1 MDIWGFGIIAAG
13 LALVVSALLA
23 AALRAGRAQAQS
35 AASYDVQIY
44 RDQLAEVERDLAR
57 GTINAE
63 DAARVRT
70 EVSRRILA
78 ADADARL
85 PNDAK
90 AERGS
95 VGLALGLGALLLVG
109 SGVLY
114 WQLGAP
120 GYGDLSL
127 KSRIEMAA
135 ERRADRPT
143 QEQAEAAQPPV
154 PQTQEN
160 NAEYAALIEQLRS
173 AVAGR
178 PDDLQGHILLAQTEA
193 RLGNYGHAADAQ
205 AAVVRLKGDD
215 ASVADL
221 TTLAE
226 LLIYA
231 AGGYVSPSAEDAL
244 RRALNID
251 DTDGSA
257 RFYWG
262 EMLIQTGRPDLG
274 FRLWDGL
281 LRAGPEDAPWM
292 APIRARIPELAEM
305 AGVNGYTPP
314 QPAQADQRGPSQQ
327 DMDNAAAMTPQER
340 MQMIEGMVS
349 SLSDR
354 LATEGGPATEW
365 ARLITA
371 LSVLGRQDDARAV
384 LVDARA
390 AFADD
395 PTALDTLTGA
405 AEQAGLE

>member
-23 AALRAGRAQAQS
+23 AALRAGRAQAQPT
-35 AASYDVQIY
+35 ASYDVQVY
-44 RDQLAEVERDLAR
+44 RDQLAEVDRDLAR

-78 ADADARL
+78 ADAGARQ
-85 PNDAK
+85 PDNARSG
-90 AERGS
+90 RGS
-95 VGLALGLGALLLVG
+95 LGLALGLGALLLVG

-114 WQLGAP
+114 WRLGAL

-127 KSRIEMAA
+127 TSRIEMAA

-143 QEQAEAAQPPV
+143 QEQAEAAQTAAPEAQDETP
-154 PQTQEN
+154 
-160 NAEYAALIEQLRS
+160 EYAALIAQLRT
-173 AVAGR
+173 AVAQR

-193 RLGNYGHAADAQ
+193 RLGNFSQAADAQ
-205 AAVVRLKGDD
+205 AVVLRLKGD
-215 ASVADL
+215 AATVADL
-221 TTLAE
+221 TTQAE
-226 LLIYA
+226 LLIFA
-231 AGGYVSPSAEDAL
+231 AGGYVSPAAEDAL

-274 FRLWDGL
+274 FRLWDSL
-281 LRAGPEDAPWM
+281 LRAGPEDAPWI
-292 APIRARIPELAEM
+292 APIRARIPELAEL

-314 QPAQADQRGPSQQ
+314 QAQARGPSQQ
-327 DMDNAAAMTPQER
+327 DMDNAAGMTPQER

-365 ARLITA
+365 ARLVTA

-390 AFADD
+390 TFADD
-395 PTALDTLTGA
+395 LTALDTLTGA

>member
-23 AALRAGRAQAQS
+23 AALRAGRVQAQS
-35 AASYDVQIY
+35 AASYDVQVY
-44 RDQLAEVERDLAR
+44 RDQLAEVDRDLAR

-78 ADADARL
+78 ADAGARQ
-85 PNDAK
+85 PDNARSG
-90 AERGS
+90 RGS
-95 VGLALGLGALLLVG
+95 LGLALGLGALLLVG

-114 WQLGAP
+114 WRLGAL

-143 QEQAEAAQPPV
+143 QKQAEAAQTAV
-154 PQTQEN
+154 PAAQDEN
-160 NAEYAALIEQLRS
+160 PEYAALIEQLRT
-173 AVAGR
+173 AVAQR

-193 RLGNYGHAADAQ
+193 RLGNFAQ
-205 AAVVRLKGDD
+205 AVVLRLKGD
-215 ASVADL
+215 AATVADL
-221 TTLAE
+221 TTQAE
-226 LLIYA
+226 LLIFA
-231 AGGYVSPSAEDAL
+231 AGGYVSPAAEDAL

-274 FRLWDGL
+274 FRLWDSL
-281 LRAGPEDAPWM
+281 LRAGPEDAPWI
-292 APIRARIPELAEM
+292 APIRARIPELAEL

-314 QPAQADQRGPSQQ
+314 QAQARGPNQQ
-327 DMDNAAAMTPQER
+327 DIDNAAGMTPQER

-365 ARLITA
+365 ARLVTA

-390 AFADD
+390 TFADD

>member
-23 AALRAGRAQAQS
+23 AALRAGRVQAQS
-35 AASYDVQIY
+35 AASYDVQVY
-44 RDQLAEVERDLAR
+44 RDQLAEVDRDLAR

-78 ADADARL
+78 ADAGARQ
-85 PNDAK
+85 PDNARSG
-90 AERGS
+90 RGS
-95 VGLALGLGALLLVG
+95 LGLALGLGALLLVG

-114 WQLGAP
+114 WRLGAL

-143 QEQAEAAQPPV
+143 QEQAEAAQTAV
-154 PQTQEN
+154 PEAQDEN
-160 NAEYAALIEQLRS
+160 PEYAALIEQLRT
-173 AVAGR
+173 AVAQR

-193 RLGNYGHAADAQ
+193 RLGNFAQAADAQ
-205 AAVVRLKGDD
+205 AVVLRLKGD
-215 ASVADL
+215 AATVADL
-221 TTLAE
+221 TTQAE
-226 LLIYA
+226 LLIFA
-231 AGGYVSPSAEDAL
+231 AGGYVSPAAEDAL

-274 FRLWDGL
+274 FRLWDSL
-281 LRAGPEDAPWM
+281 LRAGPEDAPWI
-292 APIRARIPELAEM
+292 APIRARIPELAEL

-314 QPAQADQRGPSQQ
+314 QVQARGPSQQ
-327 DMDNAAAMTPQER
+327 DIDNAAGMTPQER

-365 ARLITA
+365 ARLVTA
-371 LSVLGRQDDARAV
+371 LSVLGRHDDARAV

-390 AFADD
+390 TFADD

>member
-13 LALVVSALLA
+13 LALVVSVVLA

-35 AASYDVQIY
+35 TASYDLQVY

-57 GTINAE
+57 GTINPE

-85 PNDAK
+85 PDDAAQSK
-90 AERGS
+90 G
-95 VGLALGLGALLLVG
+95 GTKTLALGLAVLLLAG
-109 SGVLY
+109 SAVLY
-114 WQLGAP
+114 WQLGAL
-120 GYGDLSL
+120 GYADQRLQA
-127 KSRIEMAA
+127 RIAMAA
-135 ERRADRPT
+135 ERRAERPT
-143 QEQAEAAQPPV
+143 QAQAEAAQPDA
-154 PQTQEN
+154 PQAQEEN
-160 NAEYAALIEQLRS
+160 PEYAALIDQLRS
-173 AVAGR
+173 AVAQR
-178 PDDLQGHILLAQTEA
+178 PDDLQGHVLLAQTEA
-193 RLGNYGHAADAQ
+193 RLGNFAQ
-205 AAVVRLKGDD
+205 AAKAQAVVLQLKGDD
-215 ASVADL
+215 VTVADL
-221 TTLAE
+221 TTQAE
-226 LLIYA
+226 LLIFA
-231 AGGYVSPSAEDAL
+231 AGGYVSPAAEDAL

-292 APIRARIPELAEM
+292 SPIRARIDDLAVL

-314 QPAQADQRGPSQQ
+314 QPNLRGPSQQ
-327 DMDNAAAMTPQER
+327 DMDNAAGMTPQER

-371 LSVLGRQDDARAV
+371 LSVLGRQEDARAV
-384 LVDARA
+384 LDNARA
-390 AFADD
+390 TFDD
-395 PTALDTLTGA
+395 DRGALDILTGA

>member
-23 AALRAGRAQAQS
+23 AALRAGRAQAQPT
-35 AASYDVQIY
+35 ASYDVQVY
-44 RDQLAEVERDLAR
+44 RDQLAEVDRDLAR

-78 ADADARL
+78 ADAGARQ
-85 PNDAK
+85 PDNARSV
-90 AERGS
+90 RGS
-95 VGLALGLGALLLVG
+95 LGLALGLGALLLVG

-143 QEQAEAAQPPV
+143 QEQAEAAQTAAPAAQDETP
-154 PQTQEN
+154 
-160 NAEYAALIEQLRS
+160 EYAALIAQLRT
-173 AVAGR
+173 AVAQR

-193 RLGNYGHAADAQ
+193 RLGNFSQAADAQ
-205 AAVVRLKGDD
+205 AVVLRLKGD
-215 ASVADL
+215 AATVADL
-221 TTLAE
+221 TTQAE
-226 LLIYA
+226 LLIFA
-231 AGGYVSPSAEDAL
+231 AGGYVSPAAEDAL

-274 FRLWDGL
+274 FRLWDSL
-281 LRAGPEDAPWM
+281 LRAGPEDAPWI
-292 APIRARIPELAEM
+292 APIRARIPELAEL

-314 QPAQADQRGPSQQ
+314 QTQARGPSQQ
-327 DMDNAAAMTPQER
+327 DMDNAAGMTPQER

-354 LATEGGPATEW
+354 LATEGGPASEW
-365 ARLITA
+365 ARLVTA

-390 AFADD
+390 TFADD

>member
-23 AALRAGRAQAQS
+23 AALRAGRVQAQS
-35 AASYDVQIY
+35 AASYDVQVY

-78 ADADARL
+78 ADAGARQ
-85 PNDAK
+85 PHDAK
-90 AERGS
+90 AGRGS
-95 VGLALGLGALLLVG
+95 LGLALGLGALLLVG

-114 WQLGAP
+114 WQLGAL

-135 ERRADRPT
+135 ERRAERPT
-143 QEQAEAAQPPV
+143 QEQAEAAQTAAPEA
-154 PQTQEN
+154 QDEN
-160 NAEYAALIEQLRS
+160 PEYAALIEQLRS
-173 AVAGR
+173 AVAQR

-193 RLGNYGHAADAQ
+193 RLGNFAQAADAQ
-205 AAVVRLKGDD
+205 AVVLRLKGSD
-215 ASVADL
+215 ATVADL
-221 TTLAE
+221 TTQAE
-226 LLIYA
+226 LLIFA
-231 AGGYVSPSAEDAL
+231 AGGYVSPAAEDAL

-274 FRLWDGL
+274 FRLWDSL
-281 LRAGPEDAPWM
+281 LRAGPEDAPWI
-292 APIRARIPELAEM
+292 APIRARIPELAEL

-314 QPAQADQRGPSQQ
+314 QADARGPSQQ
-327 DMDNAAAMTPQER
+327 DMDNAAGMTPQER

-365 ARLITA
+365 ARLVTA
-371 LSVLGRQDDARAV
+371 LTVLGRQDDARAV

-390 AFADD
+390 TFADD

>member
-23 AALRAGRAQAQS
+23 AALRAGRVQAQS
-35 AASYDVQIY
+35 AASYDVQVY

-78 ADADARL
+78 ADAGARQ
-85 PNDAK
+85 PHDAK
-90 AERGS
+90 AGRGS
-95 VGLALGLGALLLVG
+95 LGLALGLGVLLLVG

-114 WQLGAP
+114 WQLGAL

-143 QEQAEAAQPPV
+143 QEQAEAAQTATPEA
-154 PQTQEN
+154 QDEN
-160 NAEYAALIEQLRS
+160 PEYAALIEQLRS
-173 AVAGR
+173 AVAQR

-193 RLGNYGHAADAQ
+193 RLGNFAQAADAQ
-205 AAVVRLKGDD
+205 AVVLRLKGSD
-215 ASVADL
+215 ATVADL
-221 TTLAE
+221 TTQAE
-226 LLIYA
+226 LLIFA
-231 AGGYVSPSAEDAL
+231 AGGYVSPAAEDAL

-274 FRLWDGL
+274 FRLWDSL
-281 LRAGPEDAPWM
+281 LRAGPEDAPWI
-292 APIRARIPELAEM
+292 APIRARIPELAEL

-314 QPAQADQRGPSQQ
+314 QADARGPSQQ
-327 DMDNAAAMTPQER
+327 DMDNAAGMTPQER

-365 ARLITA
+365 ARLVTA

-390 AFADD
+390 TFADD

>member
-23 AALRAGRAQAQS
+23 AALRAGRVQAQS
-35 AASYDVQIY
+35 AASYDVQVY
-44 RDQLAEVERDLAR
+44 RDQLAEVDRDLAR

-78 ADADARL
+78 ADAGARQ
-85 PNDAK
+85 PDNARSG
-90 AERGS
+90 RGS
-95 VGLALGLGALLLVG
+95 LGLALGLGALLLVG

-114 WQLGAP
+114 WRLGAL

-143 QEQAEAAQPPV
+143 QKQAEAAQTAV
-154 PQTQEN
+154 PAAQDEN
-160 NAEYAALIEQLRS
+160 PEYAALIEQLRT
-173 AVAGR
+173 AVAQR

-193 RLGNYGHAADAQ
+193 RLGNFAQAADAQ
-205 AAVVRLKGDD
+205 AVVLRLKGD
-215 ASVADL
+215 AATVADL
-221 TTLAE
+221 TTQAE
-226 LLIYA
+226 LLIFA
-231 AGGYVSPSAEDAL
+231 AGGYVSPAAEDAL

-274 FRLWDGL
+274 FRLWDSL
-281 LRAGPEDAPWM
+281 LRAGPEDAPWI
-292 APIRARIPELAEM
+292 APIRARIPELAEL

-314 QPAQADQRGPSQQ
+314 QAQARGPNQQ
-327 DMDNAAAMTPQER
+327 DIDNAAGMTPQER

-365 ARLITA
+365 ARLVTA

-390 AFADD
+390 TFADD

>member
-23 AALRAGRAQAQS
+23 AALRAGRAQAQPT
-35 AASYDVQIY
+35 ASYDVQVY
-44 RDQLAEVERDLAR
+44 RDQLAEVDRDLAR

-78 ADADARL
+78 ADAGARQ
-85 PNDAK
+85 PDNARS
-90 AERGS
+90 ARGS
-95 VGLALGLGALLLVG
+95 LGLALGLGALLLVG

-114 WQLGAP
+114 WRLGAP

-143 QEQAEAAQPPV
+143 QEQAEAAQTAAPAA
-154 PQTQEN
+154 QDEN
-160 NAEYAALIEQLRS
+160 PEYAALIQQLRT
-173 AVAGR
+173 AVAQR

-193 RLGNYGHAADAQ
+193 RLGNFSQAADAQ
-205 AAVVRLKGDD
+205 AVVLRLKGD
-215 ASVADL
+215 AATVADL
-221 TTLAE
+221 TTQAE
-226 LLIYA
+226 LLIFA
-231 AGGYVSPSAEDAL
+231 AGGYVSPAAEDAL

-274 FRLWDGL
+274 FRLWDSL
-281 LRAGPEDAPWM
+281 LRAGPEDAPWI
-292 APIRARIPELAEM
+292 APIRARIPELAEL

-314 QPAQADQRGPSQQ
+314 QAQARGPSQQ
-327 DMDNAAAMTPQER
+327 DMDNAAGMTPQER

-354 LATEGGPATEW
+354 LATEGGPASEW
-365 ARLITA
+365 ARLVTA

-384 LVDARA
+384 LADARA
-390 AFADD
+390 TFADD

>member
-13 LALVVSALLA
+13 LALVVTALLA
-23 AALRAGRAQAQS
+23 AALRAGRVQAQS
-35 AASYDVQIY
+35 AASYDVQVY
-44 RDQLAEVERDLAR
+44 RDQLAEVDRDLAR

-78 ADADARL
+78 ADAGARQ
-85 PNDAK
+85 PDNARSG
-90 AERGS
+90 RGS
-95 VGLALGLGALLLVG
+95 LGLALGLGALLLVG

-114 WQLGAP
+114 WRLGAL

-143 QEQAEAAQPPV
+143 QEQAEAAQTAV
-154 PQTQEN
+154 PAAQDEN
-160 NAEYAALIEQLRS
+160 PEYAALIEQLRT
-173 AVAGR
+173 AVAQR

-193 RLGNYGHAADAQ
+193 RLGNFAQAADAQ
-205 AAVVRLKGDD
+205 AVVLRLKGD
-215 ASVADL
+215 AATVADL
-221 TTLAE
+221 TTQAE
-226 LLIYA
+226 LLIFA
-231 AGGYVSPSAEDAL
+231 AGGYVSPAAEDAL

-274 FRLWDGL
+274 FRLWDSL
-281 LRAGPEDAPWM
+281 LRAGPEDAPWI
-292 APIRARIPELAEM
+292 APIRARIPELAEL

-314 QPAQADQRGPSQQ
+314 QAQARGPSQQ
-327 DMDNAAAMTPQER
+327 DIDNAAGMTPQER

-365 ARLITA
+365 ARLVTA

-390 AFADD
+390 TFADD

>member
-23 AALRAGRAQAQS
+23 AALRAGRVQAQA
-35 AASYDVQIY
+35 AASYDVQVY
-44 RDQLAEVERDLAR
+44 RDQLAEVDRDLAR

-78 ADADARL
+78 ADAGARQ
-85 PNDAK
+85 PDNARSG
-90 AERGS
+90 RGS
-95 VGLALGLGALLLVG
+95 LGLALGLGALLLVG

-114 WQLGAP
+114 WRLGAL

-143 QEQAEAAQPPV
+143 QKQAEAAQTAV
-154 PQTQEN
+154 PAAQDEN
-160 NAEYAALIEQLRS
+160 PEYAALIEQLRT
-173 AVAGR
+173 AVAQR

-193 RLGNYGHAADAQ
+193 RLGNFAQAADAQ
-205 AAVVRLKGDD
+205 AVVLRLKGD
-215 ASVADL
+215 AATVADL
-221 TTLAE
+221 TTQAE
-226 LLIYA
+226 LLIFA
-231 AGGYVSPSAEDAL
+231 AGGYVSPAAEDAL

-274 FRLWDGL
+274 FRLWDSL
-281 LRAGPEDAPWM
+281 LRAGPEDAPWI
-292 APIRARIPELAEM
+292 APIRARIPELAEL

-314 QPAQADQRGPSQQ
+314 QAQARGPNQQ
-327 DMDNAAAMTPQER
+327 DIDNAAGMTPQER

-365 ARLITA
+365 ARLVTA

-390 AFADD
+390 TFADD

>member
-85 PNDAK
+85 PDDAK
-90 AERGS
+90 AGRGS

-109 SGVLY
+109 SGMLY
-114 WQLGAP
+114 WKLGAP

-143 QEQAEAAQPPV
+143 QEQAEAAQPPA

-160 NAEYAALIEQLRS
+160 NAEYAALIEQLRA

-193 RLGNYGHAADAQ
+193 RLGNYGLAADAQ

-274 FRLWDGL
+274 FRVWDGL
-281 LRAGPEDAPWM
+281 LRAGPQDAPWM
-292 APIRARIPELAEM
+292 APIRARIPELAEI

-371 LSVLGRQDDARAV
+371 LSVLGRLDDARAV

-390 AFADD
+390 
-395 PTALDTLTGA
+395 TLLTIPRRWTR
-405 AEQAGLE
+405 

>member
-23 AALRAGRAQAQS
+23 AALRAGRVQAQS
-35 AASYDVQIY
+35 AASYDVQVY
-44 RDQLAEVERDLAR
+44 RDQLAEVDRDLAR

-78 ADADARL
+78 ADAGARQ
-85 PNDAK
+85 PDNAQSG
-90 AERGS
+90 RGS
-95 VGLALGLGALLLVG
+95 LGLALGLGALLLVG

-114 WQLGAP
+114 WRLGAL

-143 QEQAEAAQPPV
+143 QEQAEAAQTAAPEA
-154 PQTQEN
+154 QGEN
-160 NAEYAALIEQLRS
+160 PEYAALIEQLRT
-173 AVAGR
+173 AVAQR

-193 RLGNYGHAADAQ
+193 RLGNFAQAADAQ
-205 AAVVRLKGDD
+205 AVVLRLKGD
-215 ASVADL
+215 AATVADL
-221 TTLAE
+221 TTQAE
-226 LLIYA
+226 LLIFA
-231 AGGYVSPSAEDAL
+231 AGGYVSPAAEDAL

-274 FRLWDGL
+274 FRLWDSL
-281 LRAGPEDAPWM
+281 LRAGPEDAPWI
-292 APIRARIPELAEM
+292 APIRARIPQLAEL

-314 QPAQADQRGPSQQ
+314 QAQARGPNQQ
-327 DMDNAAAMTPQER
+327 DIDNAAGMTPQER

-365 ARLITA
+365 ARLVTA

-390 AFADD
+390 TFADD

>member
-23 AALRAGRAQAQS
+23 AALRAGRVQAQS
-35 AASYDVQIY
+35 AASYDVQVY

-63 DAARVRT
+63 DAARVST

-78 ADADARL
+78 ADAGARQ
-85 PNDAK
+85 PHDAK
-90 AERGS
+90 AGRGS
-95 VGLALGLGALLLVG
+95 LGLALGLGALLLVG

-114 WQLGAP
+114 WQLGAL

-143 QEQAEAAQPPV
+143 QEQAEAAQTATPEA
-154 PQTQEN
+154 QDEN
-160 NAEYAALIEQLRS
+160 PEYAALIEQLRS
-173 AVAGR
+173 AVAQR

-193 RLGNYGHAADAQ
+193 RLGNFAQAADAQ
-205 AAVVRLKGDD
+205 AVVLRLKGSD
-215 ASVADL
+215 ATVADL
-221 TTLAE
+221 TTQAE
-226 LLIYA
+226 LLIFA
-231 AGGYVSPSAEDAL
+231 AGGYVSPAAEDAL

-274 FRLWDGL
+274 FRLWDSL
-281 LRAGPEDAPWM
+281 LRAGPEDAPWI
-292 APIRARIPELAEM
+292 APIRARIPELAEL
-305 AGVNGYTPP
+305 AGVNGYAPP
-314 QPAQADQRGPSQQ
+314 QADARGPSQQ
-327 DMDNAAAMTPQER
+327 DMDNAAGMTPQER

-365 ARLITA
+365 ARLVTA

-390 AFADD
+390 TFADD